1 MGIIRFR
8 TIHQPQEL
16 RRHFDVFRR
25 SGFTLIE
32 LLVVIA
38 IIAILAAI
46 LFPVFARARE
56 KARQTSCL
64 SNLKQ
69 IALAEQ
75 MYEQDYDERTASYS
89 SHPAQ
94 AATYS
99 YREMLEPYLNNN
111 QVAQCPSHD
120 VSTATG
126 WSYGPNITAVTSNGS
141 TGHNYFYCFRKIAT
155 IPYPAEAGM
164 FMDTNGSY
172 WRYNAGSLPDKV
184 ENDIPRHNEGM
195 NVNYFDGH
203 AKWVSDSFVDGEAAK
218 YPNSVFLTGG
228 LL

>member
-1 MGIIRFR
+1 MY
-8 TIHQPQEL
+8 
-16 RRHFDVFRR
+16 RR

-64 SNLKQ
+64 SNLKE

-89 SHPAQ
+89 SHPGAAAQ
-94 AATYS
+94 YGTWQ
-99 YREMLEPYLNNN
+99 MLEPYLKNT
-111 QVAQCPSHD
+111 QVQLCPSHD
-120 VSTATG
+120 TTG
-126 WSYGPNITAVTSNGS
+126 AASYGPNITAVTSNGS
-141 TGHNYFYCFRKIAT
+141 TGHTYFYCFRKVAS
-155 IPYPAEAGM
+155 IPYPAEAAM
-164 FMDTNGSY
+164 FMDTLGSY
-172 WRYNAGSLPDKV
+172 WRYNAAAVPDKM
-184 ENDIPRHNEGM
+184 DGDDPRHNDGM

-203 AKWVSDSFVDGEAAK
+203 AKWVSNSFADGEAAK
-218 YPNSVFLTGG
+218 YPNSLFLTGG